1 MPAFKAA
8 YLEDAI
14 KSISSQS
21 SPDWELVVVDDCS
34 PENLS
39 EIVRQFDD
47 PRISY
52 VRNEVNLGGS
62 NLVRQWN
69 HCITFARGDWVVMA
83 ADDDLYA
90 PGFCAEVLRLAAQ
103 YPDVDLIRARVEQI
117 GPGGEHL
124 GDDSHF
130 PEFSSCYR
138 YINDWMNGKAFTC
151 VGNFA
156 FRRSRLTAIGGFK
169 EFPCAFCSDIATP
182 LMLAEHGV
190 ANTAEMLFKFRHS
203 SLHLSGDRSR
213 LQDKMEASMQFYE
226 WLSGFEYPAPFSS
239 EDAGLYESVMNP
251 AYIHQ
256 KCIYDCFNQAI
267 AFSTLRELPS
277 YLHQCRAASFPE
289 KCIMAARWVK
299 RIIFGLKRA

>member
-1 MPAFKAA
+1 MPAYKGA

-14 KSISSQS
+14 NSICSQS

-34 PENLS
+34 PEDLES
-39 EIVRQFDD
+39 IVLKFDD

-69 HCITFARGDWVVMA
+69 HCITFAREEWVVMA

-90 PGFCAEVLRLAAQ
+90 PGFCAEILRLAAQ

-117 GPGGEHL
+117 GPSGEHIW
-124 GDDSHF
+124 DDGTF

-138 YINDWMNGKAFTC
+138 YINDWMTARAFTC

-156 FRRSRLTAIGGFK
+156 FRRSRLAAAGGFK
-169 EFPCAFCSDIATP
+169 EFPYAFCSDIATP
-182 LMLAEHGV
+182 IILAEHGV

-203 SLHLSGDRSR
+203 SVHLTGNKSLLREK
-213 LQDKMEASMQFYE
+213 LEANIQLYE
-226 WLSGFEYPAPFSS
+226 WLSGFEYPAPSS
-239 EDAGLYESVMNP
+239 EEDAELYRSVMNP
-251 AYIHQ
+251 TYIHQ

-267 AFSTLRELPS
+267 VFVPLKELHS
-277 YLHQCRAASFPE
+277 YLRQCRAASFRE

-299 RIIFGLKRA
+299 RKIFGFRKA